1 MARQQYALKSF
12 LRQAPR
18 PLVLRYITE
27 REVGKLIAE
36 STVRSAQVTRLFS
49 ELQELPL
56 KVQREMEYD
65 FHLVHMMANEG
76 GIRTIVEEGRD
87 SHHDLD
93 LRSRFADL
101 ASYLEMSFWT
111 FLEHPAVFRTASQ
124 LHRADVLPQKW
135 RKRPYLPDVEPS
147 TDAATTLRL
156 GKAISAYYDS
166 KEGRGQVC
174 LVDHYRRGERLYWF
188 AYPQDYPM
196 GALVYDARR
205 RLRVSTQRPAFE
217 VVFIHTPEERSLD
230 VWVQGDKD
238 TLRDLQIIWARTVLG
253 VELGPTPGTPV
264 VYELDGLASR
274 DYRLPLRHEDGVDD
288 VRITR
293 LRLRLLAWG
302 GQHLTIEASASQGP
316 KAIYDV
322 LEALA
327 RAQSFEKDQLQVV
340 SAGFRLAF
348 RETPF
353 RRRQILHFNVSHPD
367 SCSLKSDE
375 PDEVAK
381 QLLRRWGID
390 VSTPSIDNSE
400 DTRQSLQRTFR
411 V

>member
-1 MARQQYALKSF
+1 
-12 LRQAPR
+12 
-18 PLVLRYITE
+18 
-27 REVGKLIAE
+27 
-36 STVRSAQVTRLFS
+36 
-49 ELQELPL
+49 
-56 KVQREMEYD
+56 
-65 FHLVHMMANEG
+65 
-76 GIRTIVEEGRD
+76 
-87 SHHDLD
+87 
-93 LRSRFADL
+93 
-101 ASYLEMSFWT
+101 
-111 FLEHPAVFRTASQ
+111 
-124 LHRADVLPQKW
+124 
-135 RKRPYLPDVEPS
+135 
-147 TDAATTLRL
+147 
-156 GKAISAYYDS
+156 
-166 KEGRGQVC
+166 
-174 LVDHYRRGERLYWF
+174 
-188 AYPQDYPM
+188 
-196 GALVYDARR
+196 
-205 RLRVSTQRPAFE
+205 
-217 VVFIHTPEERSLD
+217 
-230 VWVQGDKD
+230 
-238 TLRDLQIIWARTVLG
+238 
-253 VELGPTPGTPV
+253 
-264 VYELDGLASR
+264 
-274 DYRLPLRHEDGVDD
+274 

-293 LRLRLLAWG
+293 QRLRLLAWG